1 MIDIA
6 TYQSYKTWHTSKHII
21 LSYPNYLFTRFHTD
35 LYLLA
40 FQIEDTEVK

>member
-1 MIDIA
+1 MIHNV
-6 TYQSYKTWHTSKHII
+6 TYQSYKTWHTFKHIT

-40 FQIEDTEVK
+40 FQTKDTEVK